1 MPKRNFK
8 KCFIT
13 GITGSGGSYLAEYII
28 KNVKKVKVIGC
39 FREKK
44 NLNLI
49 DKKVREKISISKLS
63 LDNFK
68 ATKKFLNKNRP
79 DLIFHLASDA
89 DVRNSFNF
97 PSKIIKDNTIITLNL
112 LEAVKQLNYTPLV
125 IICSTSEVYGKVK
138 KIDIPISENQKFNP
152 ASPYAFSKVF
162 QDYLAQM
169 YFKVYKQKIIITRMF
184 SYVNPKRVNL
194 FQTSFADQIAK
205 LEKSKKKNKTLFHGN
220 LNSIRTF
227 IDIDDAMRA
236 YWDVAVKG
244 RIGEIYNIGGKS
256 IVTVRGVLKT
266 LLKKSRVKIKT
277 KSIKSL
283 LRPIDV
289 TLQIPNVKK
298 FTKDTKWTPS
308 ISLDLALEK
317 LINYRRIFNEK
328 KK

>member
-39 FREKK
+39 FRGKK

>member
-1 MPKRNFK
+1 MTQRNFK

-13 GITGSGGSYLAEYII
+13 GITGSGGSYLAEYISR
-28 KNVKKVKVIGC
+28 NEKKVKVIGS
-39 FREKK
+39 FRGKK
-44 NLNLI
+44 NLSLI
-49 DKKVREKISISKLS
+49 DKKIRGNISFKKLR
-63 LDNFK
+63 LDNFE
-68 ATKKFLNKNRP
+68 ATKKFLNKNKP
-79 DLIFHLASDA
+79 DLIFHLASNA
-89 DVRNSFNF
+89 DVRNSFDF

-112 LEAVKQLNYTPLV
+112 LEAVRQLNYMPLV
-125 IICSTSEVYGKVK
+125 IICSTSEVYGLVQK
-138 KIDIPISENQKFNP
+138 KDIPISENQKFNP

-169 YFKVYKQKIIITRMF
+169 YSKVYKQKIIITRMF

-236 YWDVAVKG
+236 YWNVALRGKV
-244 RIGEIYNIGGKS
+244 GETYNIGGKS
-256 IVTVRGVLKT
+256 VVTVKSVLSS
-266 LLKKSRVKIKT
+266 LLKKSNVKIKT
-277 KSIKSL
+277 KLIKSL

-289 TLQIPNVKK
+289 TLQIPDVKK
-298 FTKDTKWTPS
+298 FIRDTKWKPN

-317 LINYRRIFNEK
+317 LINYRRNINAK

>member
-308 ISLDLALEK
+308 ISLDLALE
-317 LINYRRIFNEK
+317 LASPQY
-328 KK
+328 